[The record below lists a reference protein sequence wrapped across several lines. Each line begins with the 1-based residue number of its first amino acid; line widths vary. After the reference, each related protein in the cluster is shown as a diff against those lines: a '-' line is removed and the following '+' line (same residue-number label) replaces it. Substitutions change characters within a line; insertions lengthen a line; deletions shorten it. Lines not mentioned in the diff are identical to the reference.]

1 MLVKYLIYI
10 YKVVYKHVI
19 LLQFIVNNQQNVF
32 NVQMVLD
39 KVIMICIYVIVQ
51 IHIKVDFI

>member
-39 KVIMICIYVIVQ
+39 KVIMICIYVIV
-51 IHIKVDFI
+51 